1 MEIVSFIVETM
12 LLVWIRQFRSKSLEE
27 DMN

>member
-1 MEIVSFIVETM
+1 MAIVFFIVEIM
-12 LLVWIRQFRSKSLEE
+12 LLVWIRQFRSKSLTE